1 MKKCGKLSAKVLH
14 LNDEYLQRMTYK
26 DLYQTIGDLV

>member
-14 LNDEYLQRMTYK
+14 LNDDYLQKMKYE
-26 DLYQTIGDLV
+26 DLYQTIRDLV